1 MSCRPLDGDRE
12 IVLSYVARERL
23 QFGPILLEGPMGPVL
38 QAPTVEMSGLEHR
51 APPTPYDRPMRECG
65 HPP

>member
-12 IVLSYVARERL
+12 IVLPYVARER
-23 QFGPILLEGPMGPVL
+23 QFGLILLAGPMGPLL
-38 QAPTVEMSGLEHR
+38 QAPTVEMPGLGHR
-51 APPTPYDRPMRECG
+51 VPPTPYDRPIRECG

>member
-12 IVLSYVARERL
+12 IVLPYVARECL
-23 QFGPILLEGPMGPVL
+23 QFGPILLAGPRGLLL
-38 QAPTVEMSGLEHR
+38 QAPTVEMSGLGRRVE
-51 APPTPYDRPMRECG
+51 PMPYDRPMRKCG